1 MVTIL
6 KMSAKTATLGL
17 LKIRAFWNNAYD
29 VIFSANEVTNK
40 FLLHYSIYIIDV
52 VMWPKF
58 GNYII
63 HMRKVIII
71 SIL

>member
-17 LKIRAFWNNAYD
+17 LKIRVFWNNAYD
-29 VIFSANEVTNK
+29 VIISANDVTKK
-40 FLLHYSIYIIDV
+40 FLSHYSNYIIDV

-63 HMRKVIII
+63 SMRKVIIT